1 VPTRSCRVSF
11 TDSEGL
17 EHAVEVAAASVYEA
31 AVLALAEF
39 RRCGF
44 ADTIFGPAT
53 RLTIRVKQ
61 PETEHTVSV
70 GKLQSWLDGGG
81 KSPNEQ
87 VLKNRLREML

>member
-1 VPTRSCRVSF
+1 VPSRACRVSF

-17 EHAVEVAAASVYEA
+17 EHAVEVAASSVYEA

-44 ADTIFGPAT
+44 AEAIFGPAT

-61 PETEHTVSV
+61 PEVEHTVS
-70 GKLQSWLDGGG
+70 GCAAKSGGG
-81 KSPNEQ
+81 
-87 VLKNRLREML
+87 